1 MEFRFSSRTLGAI
14 HVCIYVYRCG
24 FSLYSCSTLSITTH
38 LAPRSSFQMISIFD
52 SVWFSWVLTC
62 STLFCSVAQY
72 SSLCCGC
79 CLLFVAVVDV
89 VDVVEPLDFRNAQI
103 KQKKQIWSSTAI
115 IKLLFLLFITLL
127 NKWSFGSDVN

>member
-89 VDVVEPLDFRNAQI
+89 VEPLDSRNAQI

>member
-1 MEFRFSSRTLGAI
+1 M
-14 HVCIYVYRCG
+14 YVYMYIDVDLVYIAVPP
-24 FSLYSCSTLSITTH
+24 FPLLHISLLPPPFKWYQFLIQFGLVEFWPVQLCSALLLNI
-38 LAPRSSFQMISIFD
+38 LLC
-52 SVWFSWVLTC
+52 V
-62 STLFCSVAQY
+62 VAVVAVV
-72 SSLCCGC
+72 C

-89 VDVVEPLDFRNAQI
+89 VEPLDSRNAQI

>member
-1 MEFRFSSRTLGAI
+1 MYIDVDL
-14 HVCIYVYRCG
+14 VYIAVPP
-24 FSLYSCSTLSITTH
+24 FPLLHISL
-38 LAPRSSFQMISIFD
+38 LAPPFKWYQFLIQFGL
-52 SVWFSWVLTC
+52 VEFWPVQLC
-62 STLFCSVAQY
+62 SALLLNILLCVVAVV
-72 SSLCCGC
+72 C

>member
-1 MEFRFSSRTLGAI
+1 MY
-14 HVCIYVYRCG
+14 VYMYIYVDLVYIAVPP
-24 FSLYSCSTLSITTH
+24 FPLLYISLLPPPFKWYQFLIQFGLVEFWPVQLCSALLLNI
-38 LAPRSSFQMISIFD
+38 LLC
-52 SVWFSWVLTC
+52 V
-62 STLFCSVAQY
+62 VAVV
-72 SSLCCGC
+72 C

-89 VDVVEPLDFRNAQI
+89 VEPLDSRNAQI

>member
-14 HVCIYVYRCG
+14 HVCIYVYICG
-24 FSLYSCSTLSITTH
+24 FSLYSCSTLSITIH
-38 LAPRSSFQMISIFD
+38 LAPPSSFQMISIFD

-89 VDVVEPLDFRNAQI
+89 VEPLDSRNAQI